1 MRPDLTSASIPPVGG
16 RAVASRLLACGAG
29 LVAVAVLAACSVE
42 EPDSLRVEPNSPE
55 WGDVGR
61 VPVGER
67 TGAQIA
73 WDGRAV
79 VVFGGRP
86 VGEDREDAENGET
99 VPSVDGTRFDPLAGE
114 WTPIQEAPFP
124 HGLDS
129 PAVVGTDGGFLVVG
143 APCAEPTRDG
153 APTPRCEPD
162 GYGAAFFDSQDYRWR
177 RLELPRAITRAA
189 GAPVRALGW
198 SGTVAVLGIG
208 DEIWTWSPPT
218 EEWRRL
224 PPPPFEAR
232 DACLAGADVV
242 ALAGADGADAG
253 VLPGADGGGRWQ
265 RYPTEP
271 PIPGTARLACG
282 ATTALALDPAG
293 DDRVLDLDGGR
304 WRALADPDPDPGAD
318 ALAVPVDDGLALLG
332 DDTAVAYD
340 EELGR
345 WVERRWL
352 ASGRPAAAT
361 TDGINVYMLFE
372 DDDGT
377 VSMSA
382 VRAFD

>member
-1 MRPDLTSASIPPVGG
+1 VGV

-42 EPDSLRVEPNSPE
+42 KPDSLRVEPNSPE

-61 VPVGER
+61 VPVGAR
-67 TGAQIA
+67 TGARIA
-73 WDGRAV
+73 WDGRAD

-86 VGEDREDAENGET
+86 IGADGAPGET
-99 VPSVDGTRFDPLAGE
+99 ASFVDGARFDPLAGE
-114 WTPIQEAPFP
+114 WTPIQDAPFP

-129 PAVVGTDGGFLVVG
+129 PAVVGTDRGFLVVG
-143 APCAEPTRDG
+143 ASCAGPSGDG
-153 APTPRCEPD
+153 APVPRCEPD

-177 RLELPRAITRAA
+177 RVELPRAITRSAV
-189 GAPVRALGW
+189 APVRALGW

-218 EEWRRL
+218 EQWRRL

-242 ALAGADGADAG
+242 ALAAADAVAAG
-253 VLPGADGGGRWQ
+253 VLTVAGDGEHWQ
-265 RYPTEP
+265 RYPIEP
-271 PIPGTARLACG
+271 PGIPGTARLACG

-293 DDRVLDLDGGR
+293 ADRVLDREGGR
-304 WRALADPDPDPGAD
+304 WRALVDPDPDPGAG

-332 DDTAVAYD
+332 DDTAVSYD
-340 EELGR
+340 EKLGR
-345 WVERRWL
+345 WVERRWR
-352 ASGRPAAAT
+352 ASKRPAAAT
-361 TDGINVYMLFE
+361 TDGVNVYMLFE

-382 VRAFD
+382 VRALD